1 MNVETFAIEGPKL
14 ITLDVYPDAR
24 GSFREVYNQGRY
36 SELGIPPL
44 VQDNLSISKRGV
56 VRALH
61 MQVAPHA
68 QGKLVYVLRGS
79 VRDVAVDMR
88 SGSSTFGQH
97 IAVELSAE
105 VPTQFWIPA
114 GFAHGFI
121 ALEDDTVF
129 AYKCSDVYDKAS
141 ERGIRYNDKALAID
155 WGMPEA
161 EIIVN
166 ERDLAHPLLSDID
179 SSTLVF

>member
-1 MNVETFAIEGPKL
+1 MNVQTFAIEGPKL

-24 GSFREVYNQGRY
+24 GSFRETYNQSRY

-68 QGKLVYVLRGS
+68 QGKLVYILRGK

-88 SGSSTFGQH
+88 VGSPTYGQH
-97 IAVELSAE
+97 VVVDLSAE

-141 ERGIRYNDKALAID
+141 ERGVRYNDPTLAID
-155 WGMPEA
+155 WGMPES

-166 ERDLAHPLLSDID
+166 ERDLAHPLFADID
-179 SSTLVF
+179 PSTLKF